1 MNFQS
6 NQQAMELEKLRSQVA
21 ELERQNHEL
30 SKQIRV
36 NESLYLSILDALPIN
51 IFLEDPEGRTIY
63 ANKEVCLSN
72 GVSLD
77 KIVGKTIFDYFPLE
91 IAKLNRAYDLEV
103 WKKRRLITREFPSGY
118 KGEEHHMFSGKTI
131 IHIDESDEDFL
142 LGFALEITDRV
153 RAENRLKESEEKF
166 RSLTEQAADSFFL
179 IGTDGMFTEVN
190 PTACEVLNFSKEE
203 LLRMSTEMVFSKL
216 PEKIKHLKI
225 DSKEKASSNFEDLM
239 TGKDNT
245 QIPVDINIR
254 LIHIGEN
261 QMYFALCRDI
271 RDKKRTEAQIKHMAF
286 HDALTNLPNR
296 WAIQS
301 ILEEHITEK
310 NGHSSILG
318 FILLDLDYFKV
329 VNDSLGHEAGDLLL
343 KEVSKRL
350 HAATDH
356 REVKL
361 ARFGGDEFIILI
373 PQLSSEKEITEI
385 CDRIMEVMA
394 APFLINGQ
402 KLNISTSM
410 GISFY
415 PKDGTDLN
423 SLIKNADLAMYGS
436 KELGRNCYSLYH
448 PDMKHHANKRMDLEI
463 LLRKALD
470 DNEFILYYQPKVNLH
485 TGEINGMEAL
495 IRWKNKLDQI
505 ILPDAFIPIA
515 EETGLINPI
524 GEWVLREACR
534 QCKEWQDSGFGDLT
548 ISVNLSPK
556 QFQRQNLVGI
566 IISLLKETGLSPNSL
581 ELEVTEGIVMKNPE
595 EAVLVLQELK
605 QLGIKISI
613 DDFGTGFSSL
623 SYLKFF
629 PIDTLKIDRSFMAN
643 IERDDADAKIA
654 SAVISLAHSLKI
666 NVVAEGVENWE
677 QYDFLVNRSCDY
689 AQGNYIS
696 KPVEPQEVKG
706 LLVNNKTFIISKI

>member
-1 MNFQS
+1 MNVQS
-6 NQQAMELEKLRSQVA
+6 NQHALEIKKLRSQIA
-21 ELERQNHEL
+21 ELKQQNQEL

-36 NESLYLSILDALPIN
+36 NESLYRSILDALPIN

-63 ANKEVCLSN
+63 ANKQVCLSN

-77 KIVGKTIFDYFPLE
+77 KIVGKTIFDYFPHE
-91 IAKLNRAYDLEV
+91 IAILNRAYDLEV
-103 WKKRRLITREFPSGY
+103 WKKRELITKEFPSGY
-118 KGEEHHMFSGKTI
+118 QGEEHHMFSGKTI
-131 IHIDESDEDFL
+131 IHINESNEDFL

-190 PTACEVLNFSKEE
+190 PTACEVLNFTKEE
-203 LLRMSTEMVFSKL
+203 LLKMSTETVFSKL

-225 DSKEKASSNFEDLM
+225 GSKEHASSNFEDLM
-239 TGKDNT
+239 TGKDHT

-254 LIHIGEN
+254 LINIGEN

-271 RDKKRTEAQIKHMAF
+271 RDKKRAEAQIKHMAF
-286 HDALTNLPNR
+286 HDALTDLPNR

-301 ILEEHITEK
+301 ILEEQISPK
-310 NGHSSILG
+310 NEPSNLLG

-329 VNDSLGHEAGDLLL
+329 VNDSLGHEAGDILL
-343 KEVSKRL
+343 KEVAKRL
-350 HAATDH
+350 QASTDH

-373 PQLSSEKEITEI
+373 PQLTSEKEITPF
-385 CDRIMEVMA
+385 CDRIMEEMS
-394 APFLINGQ
+394 APFLIKGQ

-415 PKDGTDLN
+415 PKDGQDLN

-436 KELGRNCYSLYH
+436 KELGRSCYSFYH

-470 DNEFILYYQPKVNLH
+470 ENEFILHYQPKVNLN
-485 TGEINGMEAL
+485 TGEIYGMEAL

-505 ILPDAFIPIA
+505 ILPDAFIPLA

-534 QCKEWQDSGFGDLT
+534 QCKEWHDLGFSDLT
-548 ISVNLSPK
+548 VSVNLSPK
-556 QFQRQNLVGI
+556 QFQRPNLVGMV
-566 IISLLKETGLSPNSL
+566 ISVLAETGLSPYSL

-595 EAVLVLQELK
+595 EAVMVLQELK
-605 QLGIKISI
+605 RLGIKITV

-623 SYLKFF
+623 SYLKLF
-629 PIDTLKIDRSFMAN
+629 PIDTLKIDRSFMVN
-643 IERDDADAKIA
+643 IDSDNADAKIA
-654 SAVISLAHSLKI
+654 SAVISLAHSLKM

-677 QYDFLVNRSCDY
+677 QYDFLINRSCDY
-689 AQGNYIS
+689 AQGNFIS

-706 LLVNNKTFIISKI
+706 MLVNNGTFIIT

>member
-1 MNFQS
+1 
-6 NQQAMELEKLRSQVA
+6 
-21 ELERQNHEL
+21 
-30 SKQIRV
+30 
-36 NESLYLSILDALPIN
+36 
-51 IFLEDPEGRTIY
+51 
-63 ANKEVCLSN
+63 
-72 GVSLD
+72 
-77 KIVGKTIFDYFPLE
+77 
-91 IAKLNRAYDLEV
+91 
-103 WKKRRLITREFPSGY
+103 
-118 KGEEHHMFSGKTI
+118 
-131 IHIDESDEDFL
+131 
-142 LGFALEITDRV
+142 
-153 RAENRLKESEEKF
+153 
-166 RSLTEQAADSFFL
+166 
-179 IGTDGMFTEVN
+179 
-190 PTACEVLNFSKEE
+190 
-203 LLRMSTEMVFSKL
+203 
-216 PEKIKHLKI
+216 
-225 DSKEKASSNFEDLM
+225 
-239 TGKDNT
+239 
-245 QIPVDINIR
+245 
-254 LIHIGEN
+254 
-261 QMYFALCRDI
+261 
-271 RDKKRTEAQIKHMAF
+271 
-286 HDALTNLPNR
+286 
-296 WAIQS
+296 
-301 ILEEHITEK
+301 
-310 NGHSSILG
+310 
-318 FILLDLDYFKV
+318 
-329 VNDSLGHEAGDLLL
+329 
-343 KEVSKRL
+343 
-350 HAATDH
+350 
-356 REVKL
+356 
-361 ARFGGDEFIILI
+361 
-373 PQLSSEKEITEI
+373 
-385 CDRIMEVMA
+385 MEVMA
-394 APFLINGQ
+394 APFLIKGQ

-534 QCKEWQDSGFGDLT
+534 QCKEWQDLGFGDLT

-556 QFQRQNLVGI
+556 QFQRQNLVGMA
-566 IISLLKETGLSPNSL
+566 ISVLEETGLSSNSL

-595 EAVLVLQELK
+595 EAVVVLQELK

-629 PIDTLKIDRSFMAN
+629 PIDTLKIDRSFIAN

-666 NVVAEGVENWE
+666 DVVAEGVENWE

-689 AQGNYIS
+689 AQGNFIS
-696 KPVEPQEVKG
+696 KPVDPKEVKS
-706 LLVNNKTFIISKI
+706 LLVNDETFIIT

>member
-1 MNFQS
+1 MNVQS
-6 NQQAMELEKLRSQVA
+6 NQQAIELEKLRSQVA
-21 ELERQNHEL
+21 ELEQQNQEL

-63 ANKEVCLSN
+63 ANKQVCLSN

-103 WKKRRLITREFPSGY
+103 WKKRQLITREFPSGY

-131 IHIDESDEDFL
+131 IHIDESEEDFL

-239 TGKDNT
+239 TGKDHT

-271 RDKKRTEAQIKHMAF
+271 RDKKRAEAQIKHMAF
-286 HDALTNLPNR
+286 HDALTDLPNR

-301 ILEEHITEK
+301 ILEENITQK
-310 NGHSSILG
+310 NVPSSILG

-350 HAATDH
+350 QAATDH

-361 ARFGGDEFIILI
+361 ARFGGDEFIILV

-394 APFLINGQ
+394 APFLIKGQ

-534 QCKEWQDSGFGDLT
+534 QCKEWQDLGFGDLT
-548 ISVNLSPK
+548 ISVNLSPI
-556 QFQRQNLVGI
+556 QFQRQNLVGMV
-566 IISLLKETGLSPNSL
+566 ISVLEETGLSPNSL

-595 EAVLVLQELK
+595 EAVVVLQELK

-629 PIDTLKIDRSFMAN
+629 PIDTLKIDRSFIAN

-666 NVVAEGVENWE
+666 DVVAEGVENWE

-689 AQGNYIS
+689 AQGNFIS
-696 KPVEPQEVKG
+696 KPVDPKEVKS
-706 LLVNNKTFIISKI
+706 LLVNDETFIIT

>member
-1 MNFQS
+1 MNVQS
-6 NQQAMELEKLRSQVA
+6 IQQAIELEKLRSQVA
-21 ELERQNHEL
+21 ELERQNKKL

-63 ANKEVCLSN
+63 ANKQVCLSN

-103 WKKRRLITREFPSGY
+103 WKKRQLITREFPSGY

-225 DSKEKASSNFEDLM
+225 DSKEQASSNFEDLM
-239 TGKDNT
+239 TGKDDT

-271 RDKKRTEAQIKHMAF
+271 RDKKRAEAQIKHMAF
-286 HDALTNLPNR
+286 HDALTDLPNR

-301 ILEEHITEK
+301 IIEEHITQK
-310 NGHSSILG
+310 NVPSSILG

-350 HAATDH
+350 QDATDH

-394 APFLINGQ
+394 APFLIKGQ
-402 KLNISTSM
+402 RLNISTSM

-436 KELGRNCYSLYH
+436 KELGRSCYSLYH

-470 DNEFILYYQPKVNLH
+470 ENEFILYYQPKVNLH

-534 QCKEWQDSGFGDLT
+534 QCKEWQDLGFGDLT

-556 QFQRQNLVGI
+556 QFQRQNLVGM
-566 IISLLKETGLSPNSL
+566 IISVLEETGLSPNSL

-595 EAVLVLQELK
+595 EAVIVLQELK

-629 PIDTLKIDRSFMAN
+629 PIDILKIDRSFIAN
-643 IERDDADAKIA
+643 IERDDADAKIT

-666 NVVAEGVENWE
+666 NVVAEGVENGE

-689 AQGNYIS
+689 AQGNFIS
-696 KPVEPQEVKG
+696 KPVDPKEVKS
-706 LLVNNKTFIISKI
+706 LLVYDEAFIIT

>member
-1 MNFQS
+1 MNVQS
-6 NQQAMELEKLRSQVA
+6 IQQAIELEKLRSQVA
-21 ELERQNHEL
+21 ELERQNQKL

-63 ANKEVCLSN
+63 ANKQVCLSN

-103 WKKRRLITREFPSGY
+103 WKKRQLITREFPSGY

-225 DSKEKASSNFEDLM
+225 DSKEQASSNFEDLM
-239 TGKDNT
+239 TGKDDT

-271 RDKKRTEAQIKHMAF
+271 RDKKRAEAQIKHMAF
-286 HDALTNLPNR
+286 HDALTDLPNR

-301 ILEEHITEK
+301 IIEEHITQK
-310 NGHSSILG
+310 NVPSSILG

-350 HAATDH
+350 QAATDH

-361 ARFGGDEFIILI
+361 SRFGGDEFIILI

-394 APFLINGQ
+394 APFLIKGQ
-402 KLNISTSM
+402 RLNISTSM

-436 KELGRNCYSLYH
+436 KELGRSCYSLYH

-470 DNEFILYYQPKVNLH
+470 ENEFILYYQPKVNLH

-534 QCKEWQDSGFGDLT
+534 QCKEWQDLGFGDLT

-556 QFQRQNLVGI
+556 QFQRQNLVGM
-566 IISLLKETGLSPNSL
+566 IISVLEETGLSPNSL

-595 EAVLVLQELK
+595 EAVIVLQELK

-629 PIDTLKIDRSFMAN
+629 PIDILKIDRSFIAN

-689 AQGNYIS
+689 AQGNFIS
-696 KPVEPQEVKG
+696 KPVDPKEVKS
-706 LLVNNKTFIISKI
+706 LLVNDEAFIIT

>member
-1 MNFQS
+1 MNVQS

-21 ELERQNHEL
+21 ELEQQNQEL

-63 ANKEVCLSN
+63 ANKQVCLSN

-103 WKKRRLITREFPSGY
+103 WKKRQLITREFPSGY

-131 IHIDESDEDFL
+131 IHIDESEEDFL

-239 TGKDNT
+239 TGKDHT

-271 RDKKRTEAQIKHMAF
+271 RDKKRAEAQIKHMAF
-286 HDALTNLPNR
+286 HDALTDLPNR

-301 ILEEHITEK
+301 ILEENITQK
-310 NGHSSILG
+310 NVPSSILG

-350 HAATDH
+350 QAATDH

-394 APFLINGQ
+394 APFLIKGQ

-436 KELGRNCYSLYH
+436 KEMGRNCYSLYH

-534 QCKEWQDSGFGDLT
+534 QCKEWQDLGFGELT

-556 QFQRQNLVGI
+556 QFQRQNLVGMV
-566 IISLLKETGLSPNSL
+566 ISVLEETGLSPNSL

-595 EAVLVLQELK
+595 EAVIVLQELK

-629 PIDTLKIDRSFMAN
+629 PIDTLKIDRSFIAN

-666 NVVAEGVENWE
+666 DVVAEGVENWE

-689 AQGNYIS
+689 AQGNFIS
-696 KPVEPQEVKG
+696 KPVDPKEVKS
-706 LLVNNKTFIISKI
+706 LLVNDETFIIT